1 MDASVSQT
9 LQIAGKVLALNPL
22 SSFISTTEL
31 FASSAM
37 GLHQHEQAIERMPAI
52 AIQAAPRSFGGGK

>member
-1 MDASVSQT
+1 MDATVSQT
-9 LQIAGKVLALNPL
+9 LQMAGEVFARNRL

-37 GLHQHEQAIERMPAI
+37 GLHQHEQTIERMPAI
-52 AIQAAPRSFGGGK
+52 AIQAAPRSLGGGK